1 MYLYLIQHARS
12 KPVTEDPERGISS
25 IGKKETLEIC
35 RYIKTEDIKTDEIWV
50 SSKKR
55 SQETADLITMNT
67 SLENMIYEKDFL
79 NPDDPVETAA
89 KFINHRKKN
98 IMIVGHLPFLSKL
111 SSFLLTGSVN
121 FQIIKYRN
129 SGIVTL
135 AYENDIWSVISII
148 NP

>member
-67 SLENMIYEKDFL
+67 SLENIIYEKDFL

-89 KFINHRKKN
+89 KFINHRKKT

-121 FQIIKYRN
+121 YQLIKYRN

-135 AYENDIWSVISII
+135 LYENDMWSVKSVI
-148 NP
+148 

>member
-25 IGKKETLEIC
+25 IGKKETMEIC
-35 RYIKTEDIKTDEIWV
+35 KYIKKSDIKIDEIWV

-67 SLENMIYEKDFL
+67 SLENIIYEKDFL

-89 KFINHRKKN
+89 KFINHRKKT

-121 FQIIKYRN
+121 YQLIKYRN

-135 AYENDIWSVISII
+135 LYENDMWSVKSVI
-148 NP
+148 